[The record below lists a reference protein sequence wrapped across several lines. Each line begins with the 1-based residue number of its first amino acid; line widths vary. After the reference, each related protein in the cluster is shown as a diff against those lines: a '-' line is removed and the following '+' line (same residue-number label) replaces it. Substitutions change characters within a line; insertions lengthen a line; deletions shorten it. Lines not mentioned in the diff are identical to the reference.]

1 MALFDFDE
9 SEYKRIIELYD
20 TDASTLLTTLCDISQ
35 DIDKV
40 QHCEFDWL
48 RQAGLGGGSI
58 TLDLTTDDT
67 IPTVGQWIVC
77 KYNSTDV
84 WYKGRIEEV
93 TVNSPDGGI
102 SLRLFSLWSVLTE
115 IQVGGNPWW
124 DEGAKTFGRYDY
136 FTNDPDHAV
145 QVYTNITTLQ
155 QLVEKLYND
164 YLLPW
169 GNGATILLDVIDA
182 PTDADSFASMT
193 FRGGESL
200 NQVLR
205 TVAEAAGDYSYGIT
219 ADNKFFFKPKET
231 SSQHTYQE
239 GVNCNYSYTT
249 DRSLM
254 YNRLIL
260 TGGYVYG
267 APSTAGFYVWNYH
280 AEDSASVALYGVT
293 KSLTV
298 KIPWIRNH
306 VDSQNFADAFF
317 AKYAIPTTRYSIQT
331 IAQGYPLWPWMGGV
345 TVVDQDSVTVNT
357 NTFDSVKVTFN
368 EAPRFSLTTG
378 PSEPMYPGAK
388 VVEPK
393 DGESNSGAGGGGDAR
408 EVSGFDSVILS
419 GISIDS
425 CRWPP
430 CEVKTMG
437 FYVTSAFPASGYVVG
452 DMYYSTKPV
461 CPRTGLTVWDIET
474 PFGQYV
480 ALDGLS
486 GGEVVGRMGVAVFMR
501 RYADHDIN
509 GCKWFMTG
517 LSCP

>member
-9 SEYKRIIELYD
+9 TEYKRIIELYD
-20 TDASTLLTTLCDISQ
+20 TDGSTLLETLSDISQ
-35 DIDKV
+35 NIDKV
-40 QHCEFDWL
+40 LHCDFEWL
-48 RQAGLGGGSI
+48 RQAGLGGGAL

-84 WYKGRIEEV
+84 WYRGRIEEV
-93 TVNSPDGGI
+93 SVNSPDGGI
-102 SLRLFSLWSVLTE
+102 NIRLFSLWSVLTE

-124 DEGAKTFGRYDY
+124 DEGPKTFGRYDY
-136 FTNDPDHAV
+136 FTSDPDHAS
-145 QVYTNITTLQ
+145 QSYTTITNIKD
-155 QLVEKLYND
+155 LVQKLYDD

-182 PTDADSFASMT
+182 PDTTDSFASMT

-205 TVAEAAGDYSYGIT
+205 TIAEAAGNYSYGIT
-219 ADNKFFFKPKET
+219 ADNKFFFKQIDET
-231 SSQHTYQE
+231 PQHTYQE
-239 GVNCNYSYTT
+239 GVNCNYSYST
-249 DRSLM
+249 DRSLL

-267 APSTAGFYVWNYH
+267 APSTAGFYMWNYH
-280 AEDSASVALYGVT
+280 AEDSASVAAYGVT

-306 VDSQNFADAFF
+306 VDSQNFADSFF
-317 AKYAIPTTRYSIQT
+317 AKYATPTTRYTINT
-331 IAQGYPLWPWMGGV
+331 IAQGYPLLPWMGAVNVVDKDDV
-345 TVVDQDSVTVNT
+345 TVETQ
-357 NTFDSVKVTFN
+357 TFDTVKVTFN
-368 EAPRFSLTTG
+368 AAPTFSLTTG
-378 PSEPMYPGAK
+378 PAEPMYPGVN

-393 DGESNSGAGGGGDAR
+393 DGENNPGGGGGGDVHN
-408 EVSGFDSVILS
+408 VSGFDSVILS
-419 GISIDS
+419 GLSIDS
-425 CRWPP
+425 CFWPP
-430 CEVKTMG
+430 CEVKTMA
-437 FYVTSAFPASGYVVG
+437 FYVTSAYPASGYVVA

-461 CPRTGLTVWDIET
+461 CPRTNITVWDIET
-474 PFGQYV
+474 PFAQYV

-486 GGEVVGRMGVAVFMR
+486 GGEVVGRMGTAVFMR
-501 RYADHDIN
+501 RYDDHDVY